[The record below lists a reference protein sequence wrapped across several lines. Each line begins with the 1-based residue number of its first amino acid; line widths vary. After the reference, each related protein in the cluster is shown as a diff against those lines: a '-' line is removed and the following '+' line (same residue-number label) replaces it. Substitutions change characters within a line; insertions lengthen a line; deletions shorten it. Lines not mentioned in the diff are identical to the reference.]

1 MRILAYF
8 SILFCLSAPPVFAQ
22 QANYGWRIGV
32 GGGYMNYYGDVSSY
46 SLQSLGDAG
55 NALNLWTLDTRGV
68 NPESVQS
75 RQSPLSAFSLT
86 LERKINSTTGFVFQY
101 SNGYIA
107 ANDRLD
113 LRGGL
118 NAANPNFARALNF
131 RTRLQDYSIGFSFAT
146 DNDRI
151 LRSTA
156 FFAPYFTLNVGYTQF
171 AAKGDLLDANGN
183 RYAYNPDG
191 TLQNG
196 VVQDGTFE
204 TDLRNLN
211 TNSVRYNNGAFN
223 VGLGLGLK
231 FRISPAISLHVQSD
245 VRHTFTDYLDD
256 VGSDYRPAYDN
267 GFSAYAANPTGVSR
281 PVRGNSQPHDIFA
294 YHSLSVRFSF
304 GKTRKRDVY
313 RSPAFTIKD
322 VPYGQFAK
330 DTASLAADL
339 ADKKAMARKGS
350 LKKDSLNVAG
360 LALPNDTISADT
372 VEKNRVK
379 SDSSFR
385 NRLPENETLVI
396 LNNGKVEEVRIRNGN
411 VTIRNYEAD
420 RRDSVSAGGA
430 AYPNDSARSARHA
443 DTRKIVS
450 PGKLK
455 APSSAGAKPATPK
468 GNKTDRQKAP
478 ATDNAAHVQPSG
490 ISETDSARSRL
501 NSKIIGLQAKISEME
516 KRLDDTSATEQ
527 KSRPAAQNARRDFER
542 DSAYRAD
549 TRRIDSLRRQL
560 DEQESGK
567 EKKSFSKNIF
577 RKKDKKAQDSL
588 GQRPSEREQAMREI
602 NRLNNQ
608 IEQRRAE
615 SQLAS
620 QPQPVAG
627 KDRDEYAKNLRELN
641 QYTQEM
647 RQMLDQER
655 RANENLRLQNQQYRA
670 DNQGLRNQNTRQ
682 PVAQGSYRTNQGY
695 DYTERTV
702 APPPQAVR
710 RTTAPVT
717 VAPVIAGSPRQA
729 DTQTQDRLAQNEAK
743 IQRLTRQLDSLQAAR
758 AIAAKRD
765 TSTKANASN
774 PQINALQ
781 DSLAS
786 LKNLVR
792 SLKSQPVAAK
802 TPESPVLDA
811 AALPATSVYFAV
823 GSVALSPD
831 GLKKA
836 AKVAALLKKY
846 PETQLQ
852 LTGMADATGNAAANR
867 KLSLRRAQALKN
879 VLVSRH
885 KLSPERITV
894 ESVGAGKASGK
905 KNALDRRVEMTF
917 E

>member
-1 MRILAYF
+1 MRVLTYFLIL
-8 SILFCLSAPPVFAQ
+8 SCLSAPPALAQ
-22 QANYGWRIGV
+22 QDNYGWRIGV
-32 GGGYMNYYGDVSSY
+32 GGGYMNYYGDVSNY

-86 LERKINSTTGFVFQY
+86 LERKINSTTGFIFQY
-101 SNGYIA
+101 SNGYIT

-113 LRGGL
+113 LRGDL

-131 RTRLQDYSIGFSFAT
+131 RTRLQDYSVGFSFAT

-156 FFAPYFTLNVGYTQF
+156 FLAPYFTLNVGYTQF
-171 AAKGDLLDANGN
+171 AAKGDLLDATGN

-204 TDLRNLN
+204 TDLRKLN
-211 TNSVRYNNGAFN
+211 TNRAPYDNGTIN

-231 FRISPAISLHVQSD
+231 FRLSPAISLHVQSD

-256 VGSDYRPAYDN
+256 VGSDYRPTYDN
-267 GFSAYAANPTGVSR
+267 EFSAYAANPTGVSR

-322 VPYGQFAK
+322 VPYEQFIR
-330 DTASLAADL
+330 DTASLA
-339 ADKKAMARKGS
+339 ADKKAMARKAS

-360 LALPNDTISADT
+360 LALPNDTISLDT

-379 SDSSFR
+379 PDSSFR
-385 NRLPENETLVI
+385 NRPQEQENETLVI
-396 LNNGKVEEVRIRNGN
+396 LNDGKVEEVRIRNGN
-411 VTIRNYEAD
+411 VTIRNYEAG

-443 DTRKIVS
+443 DTGKIVS

-455 APSSAGAKPATPK
+455 APSSAGAKPAKPK
-468 GNKTDRQKAP
+468 GNKTDRQKTP
-478 ATDNAAHVQPSG
+478 ATDTPANAQVNDTL
-490 ISETDSARSRL
+490 ERDSARIRL
-501 NSKIIGLQAKISEME
+501 NSKITRLQAKINEME
-516 KRLDDTSATEQ
+516 KRLDDTSAMGQ
-527 KSRPAAQNARRDFER
+527 KSRPAAQNARRDFEN

-549 TRRIDSLRRQL
+549 TRCIDSLRRQL

-567 EKKSFSKNIF
+567 EKKSFFKNIF
-577 RKKDKKAQDSL
+577 RKKDKKAPDSL

-615 SQLAS
+615 AQLAS

-627 KDRDEYAKNLRELN
+627 KDRDEYARNLRELN

-682 PVAQGSYRTNQGY
+682 PVAQGGYRTNPGY
-695 DYTERTV
+695 NYTERTV

-710 RTTAPVT
+710 RTAVPVT
-717 VAPVIAGSPRQA
+717 VAPVIASPRQA

-758 AIAAKRD
+758 DITAKRD
-765 TSTKANASN
+765 TSTKITAEK

-786 LKNLVR
+786 LRNLVQ
-792 SLKSQPVAAK
+792 SLKSQRVASK
-802 TPESPVLDA
+802 MPEKPVLDA
-811 AALPATSVYFAV
+811 AAMPATSVYFAV

-831 GLKKA
+831 GMKKA

-852 LTGMADATGNAAANR
+852 LTGMADATGNAVANR

>member
-1 MRILAYF
+1 MRVSAYF
-8 SILFCLSAPPVFAQ
+8 LILFCLSAPPVFAQ
-22 QANYGWRIGV
+22 QDNYGWRIGV
-32 GGGYMNYYGDVSSY
+32 GGGYMNYYGDVSNY

-86 LERKINSTTGFVFQY
+86 LERKITSTTGFIFQY
-101 SNGYIA
+101 SNGYIT

-118 NAANPNFARALNF
+118 NVANPNFARALNF
-131 RTRLQDYSIGFSFAT
+131 RTNLHDYSIGFSFAT

-151 LRSTA
+151 LRATA

-196 VVQDGTFE
+196 MVQDGRFE

-211 TNSVRYNNGAFN
+211 TNRATYDNGTIN

-231 FRISPAISLHVQSD
+231 FRLSPAISLHVQSD

-256 VGSDYRPAYDN
+256 VGSDYRPTYDN

-322 VPYGQFAK
+322 VPYEQFIR
-330 DTASLAADL
+330 DTASPAADL
-339 ADKKAMARKGS
+339 ADKKAMARKVS
-350 LKKDSLNVAG
+350 LKKDSLATAG
-360 LALPNDTISADT
+360 LALSNDTISADT

-379 SDSSFR
+379 PDSSYR
-385 NRLPENETLVI
+385 TRAPENETLVI

-430 AYPNDSARSARHA
+430 AYPDDSARAARQA
-443 DTRKIVS
+443 DTKKIVS
-450 PGKLK
+450 PGK
-455 APSSAGAKPATPK
+455 AKPATPK
-468 GNKTDRQKAP
+468 GNKTDRQKTP
-478 ATDNAAHVQPSG
+478 ATDTAANVQPSG

-501 NSKIIGLQAKISEME
+501 NSKIIRLQAKINEME
-516 KRLDDTSATEQ
+516 KRLDDTLATEQ
-527 KSRPAAQNARRDFER
+527 KSKPAAQNTRRDFER
-542 DSAYRAD
+542 DFAYRAD

-577 RKKDKKAQDSL
+577 RKKNKKAQDSL

-615 SQLAS
+615 AQLAS

-655 RANENLRLQNQQYRA
+655 RANENLRLQNQQYRT
-670 DNQGLRNQNTRQ
+670 DNQGLRNQSPRRAATDNLNLNSPYRYRDEPQQ
-682 PVAQGSYRTNQGY
+682 PSPG
-695 DYTERTV
+695 
-702 APPPQAVR
+702 R
-710 RTTAPVT
+710 RTAVPVT

-758 AIAAKRD
+758 DITAKRD
-765 TSTKANASN
+765 TLTKTTAEN

-786 LKNLVR
+786 LRNLIQ
-792 SLKSQPVAAK
+792 SLKSQPVASK
-802 TPESPVLDA
+802 TPEKPVLDVVA
-811 AALPATSVYFAV
+811 MPATSVYFAV

-831 GLKKA
+831 GMKKT

-867 KLSLRRAQALKN
+867 KLSLRRAQAIRN
-879 VLVSRH
+879 VLVGRY

-894 ESVGAGKASGK
+894 ESVGTGMASGK